1 MGLSLN
7 RWIGSMPAWIAGS
20 LWRRTRTVTWRPLR
34 GHAHATVALLVC
46 TVIGLVTGLP
56 AVAATYSVSSTSYNW
71 VSTGSETRI
80 TSWASGLGCPDTN
93 GEDSISATINI
104 GFSFQFGTTSYTQ
117 LRVFTNGR
125 LQFNNTRCYFGTQS
139 VGPPRTYPDPMPSA
153 NTNNTMRIYGADLDS
168 AAGGAIRYGTTGSAP
183 NRIFYV
189 NWEALPQWSAAGTSY
204 SLQVQLHEN
213 GDFYFMYGAIDDIA
227 NGSATGVGP
236 AQVGWQLS
244 TTDYAIVQNGPPG
257 SNTGLRFSRQNL
269 PSAFRLSYSAA
280 GLYCLDHAV
289 TITAINAAGTPITGY
304 NGTMNLSTTTAR
316 GSWLLSSGSGTLTD
330 PVSDDGA
337 ASYRW
342 STSESSI
349 TLLLRYRA
357 GAATIKVDAVDSNTT
372 SVADDETQGSVV
384 FAPSGFTVTSSAL
397 SNPPPGSIPVF
408 TLAQT
413 AGSSVP
419 VHITAYGQTP
429 TDPTCGIITTYTG
442 AKNLA
447 FWSTYVNPAS
457 GTRSA
462 TINGTSIATAEGS
475 AVAQSVTFTAGQA
488 VATLKYKDAGL
499 VTLGMKESGTSI
511 RGATGNIAMRP
522 ADFVITNIRRADN
535 GVANPGASA
544 VNDTVFLPAG
554 HAFSATVTAYD
565 AEGSATPN
573 FGRESPAESVTLA
586 PSLVLP
592 AGGRV
597 ATIAQPTGF
606 TGFSNGRATGTD
618 FAWPEVGIIRLVP
631 SISDADYLGAGNVT
645 GTTSGNVGR
654 FVPDHF
660 TTVLNTPLFGTACVA
675 GGYTYLGQPFVYT
688 VAPEITVTAVA
699 ADGST
704 TQNYA
709 GAFFRLTN
717 GSLTGRQYTTTTGAL
732 DTSGLPATTAD
743 PAIASSG
750 SGVGTLTFSAGTGIA
765 FTRSTPVVPFD
776 AVVRLAINVID
787 ADGVAA
793 TNPVTFGAAS
803 GIGFSAGATQR
814 YGRLAFRNGV
824 SSELLDLPLLLRTEY
839 YAGASGFRRNTED
852 SCTTGITLS
861 LSDFKGS
868 LGAGETCVRDSGSPG
883 TSGAGCAAPSPV
895 GLQFRSVAGGGDFN
909 LTLAAPGSGNSGS
922 VTVDATAPVWL
933 RFPWHAP
940 GTFANPAGTAAF
952 GLFPG
957 SPQQIYQREVL

>member
-1 MGLSLN
+1 ML
-7 RWIGSMPAWIAGS
+7 AWIAG
-20 LWRRTRTVTWRPLR
+20 LPWRAQQARKRPRRPRLADR
-34 GHAHATVALLVC
+34 VITLVAQ
-46 TVIGLVTGLP
+46 TVIGLLAALP
-56 AVAATYSVSSTSYNW
+56 AGAATYSVSSTTYSW
-71 VSTGSETRI
+71 ISSSTTTIS
-80 TSWASGLGCPDTN
+80 SWASGLGCVDTV
-93 GEDSISATINI
+93 GDDSLSAAINI
-104 GFSFQFGTTSYTQ
+104 GFTFQYGTTAHTQ
-117 LRVFTNGR
+117 VRVFTNGR
-125 LQFNNTRCYFGTQS
+125 LQFNNTFCTYGTQS
-139 VGPPRTYPDPMPSA
+139 VGPPRTYPTPMPNSSV
-153 NTNNTMRIYGADLDS
+153 NNTMRIYGADLDVS
-168 AAGGAIRYGTTGSAP
+168 GGGAIRYGTTGSAP
-183 NRIFYV
+183 NRIFFV
-189 NWEALPQWSAAGTSY
+189 NWEAVPQWNAAGTSY
-204 SLQVQLHEN
+204 SLQIQLHEN
-213 GDFYFMYGAIDDIA
+213 GDFYYMYGTIDDIP
-227 NGSATGVGP
+227 NGSTTGVGP

-244 TTDYAIVQNGPPG
+244 TTDYAIVQSGPPA
-257 SNTGLRFSRQNL
+257 SKTGMRFSKQNL

-316 GSWLLSSGSGTLTD
+316 GSWLLSTGSGTLTD
-330 PVSDDGA
+330 SVSDDGA
-337 ASYRW
+337 ASYAW

-357 GAATIKVDAVDSNTT
+357 GAATVKADAVDASTM
-372 SVADDETQGSVV
+372 SIADDETQGSIT
-384 FAPSGFTVTSSAL
+384 FAPSGFTVTAAAL
-397 SNPPPGSIPVF
+397 STPPPGSIPVF

-462 TINGTSIATAEGS
+462 TIDAASIATAEGS
-475 AVAQSVTFTAGQA
+475 AAAQSVTFAAGQA
-488 VATLKYKDAGL
+488 VVTLKYKDAGL
-499 VTLGMKESGTSI
+499 ITLGMKESGTAI
-511 RGATGNIAMRP
+511 RGASGNIAMRP
-522 ADFVITNIRRADN
+522 ADFVLTNIRRTDTGA
-535 GVANPGASA
+535 ANPAASA
-544 VNDTVFLPAG
+544 ADGAAFLPAG
-554 HAFSATVTAYD
+554 RAFSATVTAYD

-573 FGRESPAESVTLA
+573 FGRESPTESVTLA

-592 AGGRV
+592 AGGRA

-606 TGFSNGRATGTD
+606 TGFSNGSATGTD

-631 SISDADYLGAGNVT
+631 SISDADYLGAGNVM

-654 FVPDHF
+654 FVPDRF

-675 GGYTYLGQPFVYT
+675 GGYTYLGQPFLYT
-688 VAPEITVTAVA
+688 VPPEITVTAVA

-717 GSLTGRQYTTTTGAL
+717 SSLTGRQYTTTTGAL

-743 PAIASSG
+743 PTIAAGG
-750 SGVGTLTFSAGTGIA
+750 SGVGTLKFSAGTGIA

-776 AVVRLAINVID
+776 AVIRLAINVID

-824 SSELLDLPLLLRTEY
+824 SSELLDLPLPLRTEY

-883 TSGAGCAAPSPV
+883 TSGAGCAAPSPA
-895 GLQFRSVAGGGDFN
+895 GLQFRSVAAGGDFN

-922 VTVDATAPVWL
+922 VTVEAAAPVWL
-933 RFPWHAP
+933 RFPWRVP
-940 GTFANPAGTAAF
+940 GTFVNPTGTAAF